1 MDGGHCIPALQL
13 AIQLCRSYL
22 IEEKHRSIVT
32 EAEFSNTL
40 ETLARVYQ
48 NRQNPEGYVKNFVSD
63 VSKQTVFL
71 TIHYCDEMSFLSQ
84 FSILC
89 VTSDRFLIVR
99 KSLLVSNVQEDTICK
114 CSGIN
119 TIYLNV
125 ANGKY

>member
-48 NRQNPEGYVKNFVSD
+48 NRQNPEGYVKN
-63 VSKQTVFL
+63 KYYLLKYGKWKILGNQTNCFNWVL
-71 TIHYCDEMSFLSQ
+71 VTI
-84 FSILC
+84 
-89 VTSDRFLIVR
+89 
-99 KSLLVSNVQEDTICK
+99 
-114 CSGIN
+114 
-119 TIYLNV
+119 
-125 ANGKY
+125 